1 MEIDS
6 QQDRVGFTVKI
17 FINLEE
23 IDKFICAICKNVLR
37 DAVQIPESNDPKRA
51 CLDCYKNNIRYV
63 SSFMMNFFTEFCL
76 LDQFPHLKKFCQ
88 LFEIMPGVLQNYR
101 EEISG
106 RNKRKD
112 LYCGI
117 IIRLWEY
124 AKLLE
129 PYKRRSW

>member
-37 DAVQIPESNDPKRA
+37 DAAQIPESNDPKRA

-63 SSFMMNFFTEFCL
+63 SSFLMKFFTEFCYF
-76 LDQFPHLKKFCQ
+76 DQFPHLKEFCQ
-88 LFEIMPGVLQNYR
+88 LFEIIPAFFTKLQ
-101 EEISG
+101 G
-106 RNKRKD
+106 RKQHNNTS
-112 LYCGI
+112 LGI
-117 IIRLWEY
+117 CEAIRPLKERIMVIVQV
-124 AKLLE
+124 K
-129 PYKRRSW
+129 KKTSS